1 MVAKQ
6 IRLKNTTE
14 KIFSCGDCPYYC
26 FEEYYCNYL
35 KNGWLYDKYLPEDCP
50 LEDYDDT
57 KTDLGFV

>member
-1 MVAKQ
+1 MVVKQ

-26 FEEYYCNYL
+26 FEGYYCNNL
-35 KNGWLYDKYLPEDCP
+35 KSSLVYGKNIPKDCP

-57 KTDLGFV
+57 KIDLGFI